1 MHRRVFLTSL
11 ASAALAAPLA
21 ATFAP
26 GRALAQARDL
36 RGRSLSVEE
45 VEEFLFLEPAPA
57 AQPAPGA
64 TQTPPQTQ
72 RPGVIVD
79 ITFDINSARIR
90 PEGAMA
96 LDRVAQAAA
105 RARNAGRRL
114 ALEGHT
120 DITGP
125 FDFNMQLSQRRAESV
140 RDYLAARGVD
150 IRRLTA
156 QGCGPTR
163 LLPGL
168 RAEDP
173 RHRRVE
179 IINLG

>member
-1 MHRRVFLTSL
+1 MHRRTFLT
-11 ASAALAAPLA
+11 ALACTL
-21 ATFAP
+21 AP
-26 GRALAQARDL
+26 GIAFGQARDL
-36 RGRSLSVEE
+36 RGRNLTVEE

-64 TQTPPQTQ
+64 APPQTQ

-79 ITFDINSARIR
+79 ITFDLNSARIR

-105 RARNAGRRL
+105 RARNSGRRL

-125 FDFNMQLSQRRAESV
+125 FAFNMQLSQRRAESV

-150 IRRLTA
+150 ARRLIA
-156 QGCGPTR
+156 QGFGPTR

>member
-1 MHRRVFLTSL
+1 MDRRLFLTSL

-21 ATFAP
+21 ATLAP

-36 RGRSLSVEE
+36 RGRSLSVED

-64 TQTPPQTQ
+64 QTPPQTQ

-105 RARNAGRRL
+105 RARNSGRRL
-114 ALEGHT
+114 ALQGHT

-125 FDFNMQLSQRRAESV
+125 FEFNMRLSQQRAESV

-150 IRRLTA
+150 PRRLTA
-156 QGCGPTR
+156 QGFGPTR